1 MITAE
6 CENDDVAEEEEEEE
20 EEVFEPI
27 PSDEFIDVLREFTK
41 NYQFVTGAAGV
52 GLGGENQLTNNAAN
66 MVRYVARLWV
76 KQCWSMII
84 FNSC

>member
-6 CENDDVAEEEEEEE
+6 CENDDVAEEEEEE

-66 MVRYVARLWV
+66 MVRYVARL
-76 KQCWSMII
+76 
-84 FNSC
+84 